1 MNSPLSGGAASPRS
15 LRAARFGQGDNA
27 SSRRRSGNGVRWPG
41 GPSERWWYVFALV
54 LLSAAIPALS
64 ACGYTGRTVG
74 KERRLDDAIRECAK
88 THQRVRLIDPSSPS
102 GAQSSY
108 TNIQDSSGQRQTD
121 MSDPTGNG
129 FGWFRCIS

>member
-1 MNSPLSGGAASPRS
+1 MNFPLSGFAAFPRS
-15 LRAARFGQGDNA
+15 LRASRFGLRGNA
-27 SSRRRSGNGVRWPG
+27 SSRRRFGSGVGGQGAPSDRW
-41 GPSERWWYVFALV
+41 RYVFALV

-88 THQRVRLIDPSSPS
+88 TYQRVQLIDPSSQN